1 MPMVGRFLAVLLLT
15 WSMCT
20 AALPGEENFSAQ
32 TSRNCKKKERMKR
45 KKIYL
50 IAPSLLSLLP
60 ASRPSG
66 AIQSSE
72 KPRSENASRAPKRS
86 RRRSRGSAFRRFPGP
101 PGRKL
106 EEEPLMLGHS
116 AHLSPRDRKTPC
128 KNFFWKTF
136 TAC

>member
-32 TSRNCKKKERMKR
+32 TSREQSKAQK
-45 KKIYL
+45 
-50 IAPSLLSLLP
+50 SLVLKMLAGLLNGVD
-60 ASRPSG
+60 ADRE
-66 AIQSSE
+66 A
-72 KPRSENASRAPKRS
+72 A
-86 RRRSRGSAFRRFPGP
+86 
-101 PGRKL
+101 KL